1 MRVIFSIIFSGFFL
15 LQLAAQG
22 NKTQLAYQYYNT
34 GEYEK
39 AGQLYEE
46 LYNQNTRNT
55 SYFNRYI
62 DCLIALEDYQIAEKK
77 IQQVIKR
84 DSKNISL
91 YTTLGNLYDRQ
102 DKKDKAR
109 EIYTRAI
116 DNIGNDPNSINR
128 LGSSFRNLRKYD
140 LAIEV
145 YKKGMEITAPKDY
158 YSYNLAGIY
167 RQKGDLKNAIKY
179 YLYNLRSNPK
189 NANSLKTALSKIFEK
204 DGYEEGMDLLK
215 VQLYEEI
222 QEFPDMIVFP
232 ELLQWVFEQ
241 RKEFSKAFRQAKS
254 LDRRNEENGE
264 RVYRL
269 GQNARAS
276 KDYDTAIKAFQ
287 YIIDTKGQ
295 NSSYYFDSKQYQ
307 LLAKKNMIV
316 EGYNFTAED
325 FAPVAIE
332 YDSFLVEFG
341 KNRQTAWLMLDFA
354 ELQAEYADNVKSAI
368 SILEE
373 IVELKGINR
382 LMRARAKINLAD
394 YYLID
399 EQIWEAT
406 LLYSQVDKEF
416 KEEQIGE
423 KARFKNAMFS
433 YYRGN
438 FEWAQEQFD
447 ILKAATSRLISNDA
461 IDMSVFIIDNMGLD
475 TTDVPLKMFADADL
489 LFFQNKFDLA
499 FSKLDSINTLFP
511 EHSLLDDILYKKAQ
525 IYVKKQ
531 DFSYAIAAYN
541 QVIEKHT
548 EEIRCDNSIYELA
561 SLYENQLEDRSKAKE
576 LYKKLFIDFSNSTL
590 AVEARKKYRFLEALE
605 ENVQ

>member
-1 MRVIFSIIFSGFFL
+1 MRIISFFIFFSLCVF
-15 LQLAAQG
+15 QLAGQS

-39 AGQLYEE
+39 ASELYEE
-46 LYNQNTRNT
+46 LYSQNTRNT

-62 DCLIALEDYQIAEKK
+62 DCLIALEEFDLAEKR
-77 IQQVIKR
+77 IQKAIKV

-102 DKKDKAR
+102 DKKDKANQ
-109 EIYTRAI
+109 IYSSAI

-140 LAIEV
+140 LAIKV
-145 YKKGMEITAPKDY
+145 YKKGMELTAPKDM

-167 RQKGDLKNAIKY
+167 RLKGDLKNAIKY

-189 NANSLKTALSKIFEK
+189 NANSLKTAFSKIFEK
-204 DGYEEGMDLLK
+204 DGYEEGMEHLK
-215 VQLYEEI
+215 VRLYEEI
-222 QEFPDMIVFP
+222 QEFPEMIVFP

-241 RKEFSKAFRQAKS
+241 KKEFPKAFRQAKS

-269 GQNARAS
+269 AQNARAA
-276 KDYDTAIKAFQ
+276 KDYDTAIKAYQ
-287 YIIDTKGQ
+287 YIIDNKGQ
-295 NSSYYFDSKQYQ
+295 NSSYYFESKQYQ
-307 LLAKKNMIV
+307 LLAKKKQIV
-316 EGYNFTAED
+316 DGYSFNAED
-325 FAPVAIE
+325 FTPVAME

-341 KNRQTAWLMLDFA
+341 KNRQTAWLMLDYA
-354 ELQAEYADNVKSAI
+354 ELQAEYADNVKAAI

-373 IVELKGINR
+373 IVELKGITK
-382 LMRARAKINLAD
+382 MSRAQAKINLAD

-461 IDMSVFIIDNMGLD
+461 IDMSVFIMDNMGLD
-475 TTDVPLKMFADADL
+475 TTDVPLQMFADADL

-499 FSKLDSINTLFP
+499 FQKLDSINVLFP
-511 EHSLLDDILYKKAQ
+511 EHTLLDDILYKKAQ

-531 DFSYAIAAYN
+531 DFAAAISSYEK
-541 QVIEKHT
+541 VIENHN
-548 EEIRCDNSIYELA
+548 EEIRCDNSIFELA
-561 SLYENQLEDRSKAKE
+561 GLYENQLEDRAKAIE
-576 LYKKLFIDFSNSTL
+576 LYKKLFLDFSNSTL
-590 AVEARKKYRFLEALE
+590 AVEARKKFRYLEALE